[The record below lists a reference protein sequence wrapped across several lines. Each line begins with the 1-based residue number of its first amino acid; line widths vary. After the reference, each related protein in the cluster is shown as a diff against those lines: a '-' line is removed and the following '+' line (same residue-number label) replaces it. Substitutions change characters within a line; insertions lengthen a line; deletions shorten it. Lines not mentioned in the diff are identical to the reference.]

1 MSCSFQ
7 KKNDSRKRG
16 KATIKGFAYK
26 VGSEWPSNF
35 KLPSLPPLCRHCHVF
50 ISFSQKTLLQ
60 GAERKTQKEK
70 KIKINHDATRSGVS
84 ASMDNKAV
92 CTLPN
97 QLSSRSR
104 KDLIWGIPKTLGC
117 TQDTCTVPS
126 TWSIIPSMRWTCG
139 NIIPFFKSLNAQTS
153 KTIDCT

>member
-7 KKNDSRKRG
+7 KKKMIQEKGIKQQLKDLHTKLALNDLVISNYRLYLLFAAIVMFHFVFSKDIVTRSRKENTEG
-16 KATIKGFAYK
+16 
-26 VGSEWPSNF
+26 
-35 KLPSLPPLCRHCHVF
+35 
-50 ISFSQKTLLQ
+50 
-60 GAERKTQKEK
+60 K

-139 NIIPFFKSLNAQTS
+139 NIIPFFKSLKAQTS